1 MLVTAVQTSFL
12 TTLFVLSLVPLFSH
26 DSHQPKSQV
35 NLPMEVAQT
44 PTQNNLPVAEIA
56 RQATVRIL
64 SSNGAGAGSGVIIGR
79 QGQVYTAITCA
90 HVVGEGRVNR
100 HTILTVDGRTY
111 AGSLPRSVPFGDKD
125 LALVQ
130 FTSNDDYQVVEMGDS
145 DSLSIGDRVY
155 SAGFPN
161 WNRVSRDEIEDT
173 RGWGVKAFRLTRGSV
188 GMIAERSLPRGYQ
201 LGYTN
206 EVQDGMSGGPV
217 LNGNGELVG
226 INGRLKFTPQGIQVY
241 RFADGTAPSNSLFKQ
256 MEALSWAIPSSAFQ
270 RIVR

>member
-1 MLVTAVQTSFL
+1 MLVAAVQTSFL
-12 TTLFVLSLVPLFSH
+12 TTFLVLSPITFFST
-26 DSHQPKSQV
+26 DSQQLNHPID
-35 NLPMEVAQT
+35 LPIEVAQT
-44 PTQNNLPVAEIA
+44 PTRNNLPVAEIA
-56 RQATVRIL
+56 RQVTVRIV
-64 SSNGAGAGSGVIIGR
+64 SSNGAGSGVIIGR
-79 QGQVYTAITCA
+79 QGQVYTALTCA

-100 HTILTVDGRTY
+100 HTILTADGLTY
-111 AGSLPRSVPFGDKD
+111 AGSLQRSVTFGNKD

-130 FTSNDDYQVVEMGDS
+130 FTSNEDYQVVEIGDS
-145 DSLSIGDRVY
+145 DALSIGDRVY

-161 WNRVSRDEIEDT
+161 WHRVSRDEIEDT
-173 RGWGVKAFRLTRGSV
+173 RGWGTRAFRLTRGTV
-188 GMIAERSLPRGYQ
+188 GMIGERSLPRGYQ

-217 LNGNGELVG
+217 LNSNGELVG
-226 INGRLKFTPQGIQVY
+226 INGRLKFTPQGIQMY